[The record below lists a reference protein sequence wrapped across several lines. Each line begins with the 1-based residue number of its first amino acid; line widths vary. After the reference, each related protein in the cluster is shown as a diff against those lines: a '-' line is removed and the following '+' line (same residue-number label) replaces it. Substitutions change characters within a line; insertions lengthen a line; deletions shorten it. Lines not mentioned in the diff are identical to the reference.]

1 MTNSSGIPNSSSAS
15 QIDALIAELSDWR
28 ERALAAEARA
38 ADLERKLRG
47 WQKDRDPL
55 DKLKRLGLGK
65 R

>member
-1 MTNSSGIPNSSSAS
+1 MT
-15 QIDALIAELSDWR
+15 AEGWDGWDNVIRELGDWR

-47 WQKDRDPL
+47 LQKQRDPL
-55 DKLKRLGLGK
+55 DKLKRMGK

>member
-1 MTNSSGIPNSSSAS
+1 MGVN

-55 DKLKRLGLGK
+55 EKLKRLGK

>member
-1 MTNSSGIPNSSSAS
+1 MNSSGIPNSSSAS

-47 WQKDRDPL
+47 WQKDRDPME
-55 DKLKRLGLGK
+55 KLRRMGGK

>member
-1 MTNSSGIPNSSSAS
+1 MNSSGIPNSSSAS
-15 QIDALIAELSDWR
+15 QVDALIAELSDWR

-47 WQKDRDPL
+47 WQRDRDPL
-55 DKLKRLGLGK
+55 EKLRRMGGK